1 MEDKFNFFENG
12 RRPQFFEKGRRPQ
25 IFENGKRPQKDNATK
40 NNNIFDNGS

>member
-1 MEDKFNFFENG
+1 MEDNFNFFENG